1 MPDGYSGAF
10 GQPFSGAPFSLATG
24 AIPLPGD
31 LVFGGSVSTGQ
42 SVSWTWAQIINA
54 TAIGGSGSNIL
65 PTNNTWTGTNA
76 FNGTVGLNGGSISGS
91 FSGSPT
97 FTGNPA
103 FSGTP
108 SFSGTVSF
116 VTLTASTINGIV
128 IGHGAG
134 TVSSNFAVGSGA
146 LVANTSGHDNVA
158 IGTSALNIST
168 TGAQNI
174 AIGNSSLESL
184 LTSANNIGIGFF
196 ALASVTGT
204 QNIAIGTQAGSNIT
218 SGQGNLTLGYQ
229 SGNLITTGSFNTV
242 LGSGGGSL
250 TTGSNNVIIGG
261 NDGSTIATLS
271 NNILL
276 SDGAGNIRL
285 EYLTSKLGWSLP
297 QATNGLGS
305 GPALTI
311 TAGGAN
317 AGLSGGVI
325 NPALFIGNGGAALQG
340 SVTSATPILGIFASI
355 TNDQVAASGG
365 AGGTQGHLFGL
376 SFGGSATGGRTGVSV
391 SLKQTTTT
399 ANSGTSTFYT
409 GLGLLAEG
417 QANDNGTSGG
427 SSGGLFGFNPI
438 IQLDSSASWWHEI
451 CGIEVD
457 VGVLNTSGP
466 VKWKTGIKSNLWL
479 GDATNG
485 TEVDAAYT
493 IGSGSTATVGWKAGW
508 SIGGYG
514 AALGRWPM
522 DSAGVIMPI
531 YACATG
537 SNSCAGGVDMSQ
549 ITLTSFFLK
558 STGFLVDGS
567 GNVTA
572 VSIGNSTTALEISG
586 SGSWTANGSTVLALS
601 NVGPSG
607 AHATVQEWLTIKDA
621 SGTTRYIPAF

>member
-261 NDGSTIATLS
+261 NSGSTIATLS
-271 NNILL
+271 GNMIL
-276 SDGAGNIRL
+276 SDGAGNTRL
-285 EYLTSKLGWSLP
+285 QYLTANNGWTLNQP
-297 QATNGLGS
+297 TNGQGQGS
-305 GPALTI
+305 ALLI
-311 TAGGAN
+311 TGGGAN
-317 AGLSGGVI
+317 AGLSGGTIFPQFAVT
-325 NPALFIGNGGAALQG
+325 NAGNALQG
-340 SVTSATPILGIFASI
+340 QISSGHSGFFNSILV
-355 TNDQVAASGG
+355 TNDQVDASVIGGCQGLEVGLTFGGG
-365 AGGTQGHLFGL
+365 AKGGRQTINVALTQSSTTANPAGSPASHFYTVAA
-376 SFGGSATGGRTGVSV
+376 FGGSAT
-391 SLKQTTTT
+391 
-399 ANSGTSTFYT
+399 
-409 GLGLLAEG
+409 
-417 QANDNGTSGG
+417 ANDNGTSLSPAGSLFGINPLVQLGASATYWQEICCAEFDMQAIAG
-427 SSGGLFGFNPI
+427 SSVNWKHGVKVTLGGA
-438 IQLDSSASWWHEI
+438 DA
-451 CGIEVD
+451 VA
-457 VGVLNTSGP
+457 GVTYNTAYLVSMATSGASP
-466 VKWKTGIKSNLWL
+466 GWSVGYAIGEGWWPMSSTGTLVAAIAP
-479 GDATNG
+479 ATG
-485 TEVDAAYT
+485 GGPAMDAAFGVDFSLVT
-493 IGSGSTATVGWKAGW
+493 FSTA
-508 SIGGYG
+508 
-514 AALGRWPM
+514 
-522 DSAGVIMPI
+522 
-531 YACATG
+531 
-537 SNSCAGGVDMSQ
+537 
-549 ITLTSFFLK
+549 FLK

-567 GNVTA
+567 GNVVA
-572 VSIGNSTTALEISG
+572 PSIGNSTTALEISG